1 MKQSQFI
8 LLLLLFLIG
17 CHNKVDW
24 DKERLDIA
32 NKHYLE
38 ILSRQ
43 IKPEKKYSLQECIDA
58 GIKHNYDYAIFSL
71 REKINKKKDEIAKW
85 GLMPALNMSYSHT
98 DRNKYNAS
106 NSQTYTT
113 NRKGTEA
120 TISADK
126 KENSSRSELY
136 FSFIDFGLNYYISE
150 QEKNK
155 SKLTLLQKEKAKNA
169 LTFDIIRA
177 YYTVASSQKAMKKTK
192 ELLEVSVIIEKNLE
206 TIADAKTISPLTILA
221 EKKQILRLKQYLEE
235 FKRVYEN
242 SCIELITLMG
252 YAPSS
257 NIRVDTKIFKDKSV
271 KKVNIEKLVKKA
283 LLTRTELKEFDIKK
297 DILSLESKKKFALLF
312 PNVSLSAAF
321 NSSSNS
327 YLENS
332 NWFDIGA
339 RASFNLFAL
348 PTKYK
353 EYKKSFLDD
362 EVLNAE
368 TIAMTVAII
377 AQVRIAYA
385 NLCEVRSRYELS
397 NEIYRTHLKQLKLA
411 RSEIKIGGDLS
422 EIEIFKMSMETANAS
437 IERVQQ
443 LANYKLAYY
452 RLLNAVG
459 IDFKLNK

>member
-1 MKQSQFI
+1 
-8 LLLLLFLIG
+8 
-17 CHNKVDW
+17 
-24 DKERLDIA
+24 
-32 NKHYLE
+32 
-38 ILSRQ
+38 
-43 IKPEKKYSLQECIDA
+43 
-58 GIKHNYDYAIFSL
+58 
-71 REKINKKKDEIAKW
+71 
-85 GLMPALNMSYSHT
+85 
-98 DRNKYNAS
+98 
-106 NSQTYTT
+106 
-113 NRKGTEA
+113 
-120 TISADK
+120 
-126 KENSSRSELY
+126 
-136 FSFIDFGLNYYISE
+136 
-150 QEKNK
+150 
-155 SKLTLLQKEKAKNA
+155 
-169 LTFDIIRA
+169 
-177 YYTVASSQKAMKKTK
+177 
-192 ELLEVSVIIEKNLE
+192 
-206 TIADAKTISPLTILA
+206 
-221 EKKQILRLKQYLEE
+221 
-235 FKRVYEN
+235 
-242 SCIELITLMG
+242 MG

-257 NIRVDTKIFKDKSV
+257 NIQVDTKIFKDKSV
-271 KKVNIEKLVKKA
+271 KKVDIEKLVKKA

-459 IDFKLNK
+459 IDF